1 MNHLNPE
8 QMTVEAF
15 FPFFFSFPQETV
27 ELEHSTVVWPRWG
40 PGWSQRVW
48 VWDQLGHVILHFQ
61 ASPFFQF

>member
-15 FPFFFSFPQETV
+15 FLFFPQETL
-27 ELEHSTVVWPRWG
+27 ELAHSTVVRSRWG
-40 PGWSQRVW
+40 PGWSQTVW

-61 ASPFFQF
+61 ASCFFQF